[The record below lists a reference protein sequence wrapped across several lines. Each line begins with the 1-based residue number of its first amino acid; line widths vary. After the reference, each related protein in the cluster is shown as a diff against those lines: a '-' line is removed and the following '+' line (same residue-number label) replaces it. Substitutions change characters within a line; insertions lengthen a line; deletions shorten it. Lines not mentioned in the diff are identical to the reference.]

1 MVLPKFQAN
10 ANANFDYSNKTIE
23 SLLRIEKDRFN
34 VCEPKEV
41 KTRRYK
47 GLIGEVTWIVHVK
60 KNGKMTA
67 KRLN

>member
-10 ANANFDYSNKTIE
+10 ANFDYTNKTIE
-23 SLLRIEKDRFN
+23 STLRIERDRFK

-47 GLIGEVTWIVHVK
+47 GLIGEITWIVHVK
-60 KNGKMTA
+60 ENGKIRT